1 MPFTSAEESRA
12 EATRTIREGFEELA
26 EQHKMTR
33 AQFLRSVLFPE
44 EEQQQSQQSQQSELD
59 PLNQAYL
66 DLADAHRRIEEIEK
80 QRNIDKFLASLK

>member
-1 MPFTSAEESRA
+1 VPFTSAEESRA
-12 EATRTIREGFEELA
+12 EATRTIGEGFEELA

-44 EEQQQSQQSQQSELD
+44 EEQQQSQQSELD

>member
-12 EATRTIREGFEELA
+12 EATRTIGEGFEELA

-44 EEQQQSQQSQQSELD
+44 EEQQQSQQSELD

>member
-44 EEQQQSQQSQQSELD
+44 EEQQQSQQSELD

-80 QRNIDKFLASLK
+80 QRNIDKFLASRK

>member
-1 MPFTSAEESRA
+1 VPFTSAEESRA

-44 EEQQQSQQSQQSELD
+44 EEQQQSQQSELD

-80 QRNIDKFLASLK
+80 QRNIDKFLASRK

>member
-1 MPFTSAEESRA
+1 
-12 EATRTIREGFEELA
+12 
-26 EQHKMTR
+26 MTR

-44 EEQQQSQQSQQSELD
+44 EEQQQSQQSELD

-80 QRNIDKFLASLK
+80 QRNIDKFLASRK